1 MNMKEKA
8 DMIYSQNQEMMKEL
22 GVSKEAFR
30 VCFEKGYN
38 FEQDE
43 REAKGEMSKND
54 KESPYSAMY
63 DDLEGTH
70 AEKCLFVISQDANG
84 MCNCSFQGNLKIGI
98 RAIYES
104 CMREE
109 DIRKMLTVSLALISF
124 SDDTK
129 KS

>member
-1 MNMKEKA
+1 MTIQEKA
-8 DMIYSQNQEMMKEL
+8 DMIYSQNQEIMKEL

-54 KESPYSAMY
+54 TEATFSAMY
-63 DDLEGTH
+63 DDLEGTP

-84 MCNCSFQGNLKIGI
+84 MCNCVFQGNLKIGI

-124 SDDTK
+124 SDDNK